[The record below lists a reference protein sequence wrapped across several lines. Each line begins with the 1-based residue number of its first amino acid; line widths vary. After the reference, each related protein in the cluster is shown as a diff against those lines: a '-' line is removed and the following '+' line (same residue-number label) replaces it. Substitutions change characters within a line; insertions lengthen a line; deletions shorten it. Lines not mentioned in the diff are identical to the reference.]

1 MHNFT
6 IPHETEWNPLLYI
19 GDVHLRGFMSWMAN
33 ETNYD
38 HQLDTY
44 RETENTEPL
53 PLRAESS
60 KPEELL
66 QDWLRLTYGRLMPET
81 QEKVFAEREKV
92 YKEYETLPNFT
103 Q

>member
-1 MHNFT
+1 
-6 IPHETEWNPLLYI
+6 
-19 GDVHLRGFMSWMAN
+19 MAT

-38 HQLDTY
+38 CQLDTY
-44 RETENTEPL
+44 RELERTKPL

-60 KPEELL
+60 KPDELL
-66 QDWLRLTYGRLMPET
+66 RDWFRLTYGGLMPEIW
-81 QEKVFAEREKV
+81 EKVFAELEKV